1 MDGIAGI
8 NQLKGSSGGDTKIH
22 LTITITHTTDH
33 ISDQID
39 GMSTELLVIFIKRT
53 VGVSN

>member
-8 NQLKGSSGGDTKIH
+8 NQSKGSSGGDTKIH